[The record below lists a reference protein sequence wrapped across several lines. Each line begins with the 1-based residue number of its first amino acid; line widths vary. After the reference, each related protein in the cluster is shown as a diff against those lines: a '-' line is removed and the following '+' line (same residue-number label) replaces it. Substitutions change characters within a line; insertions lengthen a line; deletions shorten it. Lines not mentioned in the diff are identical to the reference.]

1 MAVAGFAP
9 EELSIISNENT
20 LTVSGKAQEGDES
33 AQYLYHGIARRAF
46 ERRFD
51 LADFIK
57 VVRARLENGLLHITL
72 KREVPEAMKP
82 KSIPIESGSPTLI
95 EAKKAA

>member
-1 MAVAGFAP
+1 MDGRVKPGHDGVCRFLAFLR
-9 EELSIISNENT
+9 ET
-20 LTVSGKAQEGDES
+20 S
-33 AQYLYHGIARRAF
+33 AF
-46 ERRFD
+46 SERRFD

-57 VVRARLENGLLHITL
+57 VVGARLENGLLHITL